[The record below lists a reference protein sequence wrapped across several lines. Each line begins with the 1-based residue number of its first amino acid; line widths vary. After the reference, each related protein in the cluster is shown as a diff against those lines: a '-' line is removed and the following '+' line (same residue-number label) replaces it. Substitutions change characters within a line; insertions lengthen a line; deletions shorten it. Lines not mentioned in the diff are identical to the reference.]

1 MITNSDISKAI
12 KISQA
17 LQEYFDK
24 NKGCGRI
31 RSTDAYE
38 ILVKQNLVEK
48 DRHSGI
54 KFREFLHHLMKN
66 NHLHLIPQC
75 KPEQASPSMTNWFFQ
90 SAKNKTVTAKNLIPV
105 SEIGKQADVNEEDI
119 KQKVAAFP
127 KRKDEDFTHVHH
139 EIRASYPRAYEYWT
153 KEEDELMLSLVKEI
167 IDSDKLA
174 SLLQRQPSAVRRRL
188 KEKFGIEI

>member
-1 MITNSDISKAI
+1 MITKSDISKAI

-24 NKGCGRI
+24 NQGKGRI

-54 KFREFLHHLMKN
+54 KFREFLYHLMKN
-66 NHLHLIPQC
+66 NNLHMIPQC
-75 KPEQASPSMTNWFFQ
+75 KPEQASPTMTNWFFQ

-105 SEIGKQADVNEEDI
+105 SEIGKQAIINEEDI
-119 KQKVAAFP
+119 KEIVALFP
-127 KRKDEDFTHVHH
+127 KRKEEDFTHVHH
-139 EIRASYPRAYEYWT
+139 EIRATYPRAYEYWS
-153 KEEDELMLSLVKEI
+153 KEEDELLLLLEKEI
-167 IDSDKLA
+167 KDTDRLA
-174 SLLQRQPSAVRRRL
+174 SLLQRQPSAVKRRL